1 MCDCV
6 SVRVCM
12 YVSVSSMTE
21 AGVRSGKSK
30 KARVRPWGLAGG
42 PAREPSGMP
51 GKPGFYLHLLH
62 SIVGSILCLLE
73 EVVGTVSPR
82 MARLLYCLSRDQ
94 TATPPAGSV
103 ASVSLCLPL
112 PAAASLLEPNPG
124 AEECPGVG
132 SSSLPHLVFLN
143 PLESG

>member
-103 ASVSLCLPL
+103 ASVSLYLPL
-112 PAAASLLEPNPG
+112 PAAASPLEPNPG
-124 AEECPGVG
+124 PRNALAWAPAAFPTL
-132 SSSLPHLVFLN
+132 SF
-143 PLESG
+143 